1 LPISSE
7 LISSVQRTAPE
18 GLIEHVCKAGHL
30 GTGGIVISSC
40 WVEDYGVDAML
51 SGSAKKV
58 QAVRCRCSACGTEF
72 LQPYAAP
79 DVSRYG
85 AAKRHKFGYIAE
97 YDGGDACGVYP
108 GDKTRCPYCE
118 TKAIVVKAA
127 DIGCGWKETDRCK
140 IMSACLAGEADEH
153 GKRPL
158 VLICWYIGRQTNR
171 EGNTRYIAEAWDAYA
186 FAGRKV
192 AKLTGSRQMYTDGG
206 YKIVPKE
213 RWDAP
218 QRWTCDWDFADEIY
232 GLTPEMVAASEVEN
246 SKLHLYMRKPERD
259 AGDGTRYP
267 VIYLRLWQTH
277 PQAEN
282 LVVQGAARILDGL
295 FEEHTKT
302 ADWRGNS
309 KGKMRIQEINWA
321 EKRPAQMLHLTK
333 DEWRGLRDMG
343 ADYFAWEI
351 YIRAKQAG
359 DVLRIPEDV
368 EALRRYGQSD
378 VQRLI
383 GMAPLG
389 KCLRYL
395 LRQQERAA
403 ETDPEDALE
412 DERASATTLADY
424 WRMAQAEHWDLGDPA
439 VRWPRDLVA
448 AHDRATAARRI
459 RKENGW
465 TEEFAEVLKNMSRL
479 EYHRDGIFIRVARS
493 AEELRQEGAALGHC
507 VGGYA
512 DQHISGNPIFFVRR
526 ESEPGKSWYTL
537 QFDAKKRKVLQNR
550 GKRNCDRTQ
559 EVQDFEDAWLNWVW
573 AGAKRGKDGEPLD
586 GRPRKERSA

>member
-1 LPISSE
+1 MPISSE
-7 LISSVQRTAPE
+7 LISSVPRTAPE
-18 GLIEHVCKAGHL
+18 GLIEHVCMAGHL
-30 GTGGIVISSC
+30 GTGGIVISAC
-40 WVEDYGVDAML
+40 WVEDYGIDAMV

-58 QAVRCRCSACGTEF
+58 QAVRCRCSACEMEF

-85 AAKRHKFGYIAE
+85 AAKRHKFGYKAE
-97 YDGGDACGVYP
+97 YDGGDACVVYP

-118 TKAIVVKAA
+118 TEAIVVKAA
-127 DIGCGWKETDRCK
+127 DCGRGWKETDRYK

-158 VLICWYIGRQTNR
+158 VLICWYISRQTNR
-171 EGNTRYIAEAWDAYA
+171 EGNTRYSAEAWDAYA
-186 FAGRKV
+186 FAKRKA
-192 AKLTGSRQMYTDGG
+192 AKLTGSRQMYTAGG

-218 QRWTCDWDFADEIY
+218 QRWTCDWDTADEIY
-232 GLTPEMVAASEVEN
+232 GLTPELLAASEVEN
-246 SKLHLYMRKPERD
+246 SKLDLYMRKPERD

-295 FEEHTKT
+295 IKGHAKT
-302 ADWRGNS
+302 EDWRENS
-309 KGKMRIQEINWA
+309 KGKMRIPEINWA
-321 EKRPAQMLHLTK
+321 EKRPAQMLHLNK

-343 ADYFAWEI
+343 ANYFAWAI

-395 LRQQERAA
+395 LRQRE
-403 ETDPEDALE
+403 EGTDPEGVLA
-412 DERASATTLADY
+412 DERADATTLADY
-424 WRMAQAEHWDLGDPA
+424 WRMAKAVGWDLDDPD
-439 VRWPRDLVA
+439 VRWPCDLHR
-448 AHDRATAARRI
+448 AHDRAGDTYALLKKSAKKRLFRATLEEMAA
-459 RKENGW
+459 
-465 TEEFAEVLKNMSRL
+465 L
-479 EYHRDGIFIRVARS
+479 EYHAGGMLIRPARS
-493 AEELRQEGAALGHC
+493 QAELTREGKLLHHC
-507 VGGYA
+507 VGSYGDA
-512 DQHISGNPIFFVRR
+512 HLSGKPILFIRR
-526 ESEPGKSWYTL
+526 ETEPGTPFYTL
-537 QFDAKKRKVLQNR
+537 QFDTKELRVIQNR
-550 GKRNCDRTQ
+550 GLRNCARTP
-559 EVQDFEDAWLNWVW
+559 EVRAFEEKWLAWVLAGTPRDA
-573 AGAKRGKDGEPLD
+573 DGEPQD
-586 GRPRKERSA
+586 GRTRKESA

>member
-1 LPISSE
+1 MPISSE
-7 LISSVQRTAPE
+7 LISSVPRTAPE

-30 GTGGIVISSC
+30 GTGGIVISAC
-40 WVEDYGVDAML
+40 WVEDYGIDAMV

-79 DVSRYG
+79 DVSRNG
-85 AAKRHKFGYIAE
+85 AAKRHKFGYISE
-97 YDGGDACGVYP
+97 YDGGNASGVYP

-118 TKAIVVKAA
+118 TEAIIIKDA
-127 DIGCGWKETDRCK
+127 DIGSGWKETDRRK

-158 VLICWYIGRQTNR
+158 VLICWYISRQTNR

-186 FAGRKV
+186 FAGRKA
-192 AKLTGSRQMYTDGG
+192 AKLTGSRKMYIKNG
-206 YKIVPKE
+206 YAVKPKE
-213 RWDAP
+213 CWDAP

-246 SKLHLYMRKPERD
+246 SKLDLYMRKPERD

-295 FEEHTKT
+295 FEKHTKLVG
-302 ADWRGNS
+302 WRKNN
-309 KGKMRIQEINWA
+309 KGKMLIPEIDWA

-343 ADYFAWEI
+343 ADCFAWEI

-378 VQRLI
+378 VRRLI

-395 LRQQERAA
+395 LRQQA
-403 ETDPEDALE
+403 EGTDPEGVLAE
-412 DERASATTLADY
+412 DETSATTLADY
-424 WRMAQAEHWDLGDPA
+424 WSMARAERWDLDDPA

-448 AHDRATAARRI
+448 AHDRAMEARKI
-459 RKENGW
+459 RKEKGW
-465 TEEFAEVLKNMSRL
+465 KEEFAEVMKNLDGL
-479 EYHRDGIFIRVARS
+479 EYHRGGIFIRVARS
-493 AEELRQEGAALGHC
+493 ADELRQEGAALGHC
-507 VGGYA
+507 VGSYA
-512 DQHISGNPIFFVRR
+512 SSHISGKPIFFVRR

-537 QFDAKKRKVLQNR
+537 QFDVAKRAVLQNR
-550 GKRNCDRTQ
+550 GKRNCARTP
-559 EVQDFEDAWLNWVW
+559 EVQDFENAWLNWVW

-586 GRPRKERSA
+586 GRPREERSA